1 VGAIVAEQSSD
12 HGDAS
17 FHHPGVAQ
25 ARALRREASRGGL
38 RFEAFLPPALAAWL
52 LDQIERGVFADPND
66 AIALIFEEHR
76 ELEPHADLRRELL
89 QRTIQ
94 AAIDDPRPP
103 IGAEEV
109 DKRLRARI
117 EERQPTAAIWRSAR

>member
-1 VGAIVAEQSSD
+1 VVDHSD
-12 HGDAS
+12 YDDAS
-17 FHHPGVAQ
+17 VHQPGVAQ
-25 ARALRREASRGGL
+25 ARALRRQASHGGL
-38 RFEAFLPPALAAWL
+38 RFEAFLRPALAGWL

-94 AAIDDPRPP
+94 AAMDDPRPP
-103 IGAEEV
+103 IAAEEV
-109 DKRLRARI
+109 DKRLRARV
-117 EERQPTAAIWRSAR
+117 EERQPTAATWRSAR